1 MRERNGTATVKH
13 SAIGS
18 SCLPARE
25 ECLLGIDVLNGY
37 LELLDTIREL
47 RRERFIDL
55 EGRGHDELLLTHNW
69 GSSIHTSHTSM
80 SSFDKP
86 V

>member
-1 MRERNGTATVKH
+1 MRERNGTTAVKR
-13 SAIGS
+13 SAIGT

-25 ECLLGIDVLNGY
+25 EYLLGINLLNRY

-55 EGRGHDELLLTHNW
+55 GGRAHDELLSHN
-69 GSSIHTSHTSM
+69 
-80 SSFDKP
+80 
-86 V
+86 